1 VARIP
6 IVYNWRNLGQ
16 RRVSTAL
23 TALGIALV
31 AWVFIFTLALAG
43 GFESALRSTGSPD
56 NAIIVRSGST
66 AELTS
71 IITRE
76 AAAVFQSQP
85 EIARAPDGQ
94 PLATAELVVVWN
106 LPRKSGTTT
115 NVVVRGVGPKSAAL
129 RPRIHMVAGRMFRPG
144 LNEIVVGKLMS
155 NRFQNAAVGDKLKLS
170 GREWTVVG
178 VFDAEGTGYDSEI
191 WGDVELFMPVF
202 DRPVYQS
209 VIVRLDDRSHFAA
222 LKKRL
227 ESDPRMAAAVHHEDE
242 FYAAQAGVLAQ
253 LLRGLGIFVTLI
265 MALGAI
271 FGALN
276 TMYASVGARAKEI
289 GTLQAIGFS
298 KGAVVL
304 SILIESTLLALL
316 GGVIG
321 VLLALPIREFTT
333 GTMTFST
340 FSEQAFRF
348 AITPG
353 MLMAGLV
360 FAAVMGLVGGFFPAR
375 KAASMPIVEALRQ
388 A

>member
-1 VARIP
+1 MALIP
-6 IVYNWRNLGQ
+6 LVYNVRNLGQ

-43 GFESALRSTGSPD
+43 GFESALRATGSHD

-71 IITRE
+71 IIARD
-76 AAAVFQSQP
+76 AAASIQSQP
-85 EIARAPDGQ
+85 EIARAPDGK
-94 PLATAELVVVWN
+94 PLSTAELVVIWN

-115 NVVVRGVGPKSAAL
+115 NVVVRGIGPKSSAL
-129 RPRIHMVAGRMFRPG
+129 RPRVRLAQGRMFQPG
-144 LNEIVVGKLMS
+144 LNEIVVGKMIHE
-155 NRFQNAAVGDKLKLS
+155 RFQNAAVGDKLKLS
-170 GREWTVVG
+170 GREWNIVG
-178 VFDAEGTGYDSEI
+178 VFDAGGTSYDSEI

-209 VIVRLDDRSHFAA
+209 VILRLDEASHFGA

-227 ESDPRMAAAVHHEDE
+227 EADPRMSVTVHKEDE
-242 FYAAQAGVLAQ
+242 FYAAQSGLLAQ
-253 LLRGLGIFVTLI
+253 LLRSLGIFVTLI

-276 TMYASVGARAKEI
+276 TMYASVGARTKEI
-289 GTLQAIGFS
+289 GTLRAIGFS
-298 KGAVVL
+298 RGAVLLSVL
-304 SILIESTLLALL
+304 VESTLLALL
-316 GGVIG
+316 GGAIG
-321 VLLALPIREFTT
+321 ALLAIPVRSFTT
-333 GTMTFST
+333 GTMSFAS
-340 FSEQAFRF
+340 FSELAFKF
-348 AITPG
+348 DVTPG
-353 MLMAGLV
+353 MLAAGII
-360 FAAVMGLVGGFFPAR
+360 FAGAMGLLGGFFPAR

>member
-6 IVYNWRNLGQ
+6 VVYNWRNLGQ
-16 RRVSTAL
+16 RRVSTLL

-43 GFESALRSTGSPD
+43 GFESALRSTGSRD

-85 EIARAPDGQ
+85 EIARAPDGR

-115 NVVVRGVGPKSAAL
+115 NVVVRGVGSKSAAL
-129 RPRIHMVAGRMFRPG
+129 RPKIHMIAGRMFRPG
-144 LNEIVVGKLMS
+144 LNEIIVGKMVS
-155 NRFQNAAVGDKLKLS
+155 DRFQNAAVGDKLKLS
-170 GREWTVVG
+170 GREWAVVG
-178 VFDAEGTGYDSEI
+178 VFDAGGTSYDSEI

-222 LKKRL
+222 MKKRL
-227 ESDPRMAAAVHHEDE
+227 ESDPRMAAAVHREDE
-242 FYAAQAGVLAQ
+242 FYAAQSGQLAG
-253 LLRGLGIFVTLI
+253 LLRSLGIFVTLI

-276 TMYASVGARAKEI
+276 TMYASVGARTKEI
-289 GTLQAIGFS
+289 GTLRAIGFS
-298 KGAVVL
+298 KGAVLL

-321 VLLALPIREFTT
+321 CLLALPVRGFTT

-340 FSEQAFRF
+340 FSELAFRF
-348 AITPG
+348 AITPA
-353 MLMAGLV
+353 MLIAGLV
-360 FAAVMGLVGGFFPAR
+360 FAAMMGLVGGFFPAR

-388 A
+388 T